1 MQLWYMSR
9 YISRIIRVYR
19 RFQEIDRN
27 MPYISRNVIA
37 WHSQNNRSSVSQPV
51 GSGGGGARVL
61 SVIRRTIPVLLR
73 EGWAASKTV
82 RTVHRLSREWLPLI
96 STGEGRKK
104 LPNAFNMLP
113 ASWYQLAPRHP
124 PPAFCVRIYGG
135 ARRRDLRDCVRR
147 ELRNGQFHP
156 TNSCDKRE
164 YCRRDRE
171 AR

>member
-1 MQLWYMSR
+1 M
-9 YISRIIRVYR
+9 I
-19 RFQEIDRN
+19 
-27 MPYISRNVIA
+27 MPYISQNVIA
-37 WHSQNNRSSVSQPV
+37 RHSQNNRSVSQRR
-51 GSGGGGARVL
+51 GGAKVL
-61 SVIRRTIPVLLR
+61 SIIRRTIPVFLR
-73 EGWAASKTV
+73 EGRAASKTV

-124 PPAFCVRIYGG
+124 PPAFCGYTK
-135 ARRRDLRDCVRR
+135 ACDLRDCVRR

-156 TNSCDKRE
+156 TNSRDKRE

-171 AR
+171 TR